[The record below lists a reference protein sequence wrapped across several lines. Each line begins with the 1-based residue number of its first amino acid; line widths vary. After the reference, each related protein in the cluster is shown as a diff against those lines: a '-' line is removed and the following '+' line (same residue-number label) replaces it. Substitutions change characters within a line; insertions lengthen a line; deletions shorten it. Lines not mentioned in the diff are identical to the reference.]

1 MNILVGISGGIAAY
15 KSPDLVRRLR
25 EHGADVRVVMTEAA
39 TSFIG
44 ELSLQAVSGH
54 RVHRHMMDP
63 EAEAAMGHIELARWA
78 DKILIAPASANCMA
92 QLAHG
97 FANDL
102 LTTVALA
109 SQAPLYVAP
118 AMNQQMWANIATQE
132 NLKTLINRGVEVI
145 GPGVGDQ
152 ACGEV
157 GAGRMEEP
165 AMIAEQIMTSTSD
178 QSLQDKHIMITAGP
192 TQEAIDPVRYV
203 TNHSSGK
210 MGFALAAAAVRAG
223 AKVTLISGPVTIQ
236 TPLGVERINVTSA
249 TDMHN
254 QVMQNLDSVDVFIG
268 CAAVADYGITEPAS
282 QKLKKTD
289 DQLVLTMVKNPDIIG
304 TVANQVNKPYCVG
317 FAAETNDVEAFG
329 RKKLQAKQ
337 LDMICINDVSDQ
349 SIGFNSDDNELTVVS
364 ASSDDSQTITK
375 SSKSLIAKKLLQL
388 IAEQLD

>member
-109 SQAPLYVAP
+109 SQAPLYIAP

-236 TPLGVERINVTSA
+236 TPLGVARINVTSA

-254 QVMQNLDSVDVFIG
+254 QVMQNLDTVDVFIG

-304 TVANQVNKPYCVG
+304 TVANQANKPYCVG

-388 IAEQLD
+388 IAEQLN

>member
-25 EHGADVRVVMTEAA
+25 EQGADVRVVMTEAA

-63 EAEAAMGHIELARWA
+63 EAETAMGHIELARWA

-109 SQAPLYVAP
+109 SQAPLYIAP
-118 AMNQQMWANIATQE
+118 AMNQQMWANIATQK
-132 NLKTLINRGVEVI
+132 NLQTLINHGVEVI
-145 GPGVGDQ
+145 GPSVGDQ

-165 AMIAEQIMTSTSD
+165 AMIAEQIMTSTFD

-223 AKVTLISGPVTIQ
+223 AKVTLVSGPVTIQ

-254 QVMQNLDSVDVFIG
+254 QVMQNLDTVDVFIG

-337 LDMICINDVSDQ
+337 LDMVCINDVSDQ

-375 SSKSLIAKKLLQL
+375 SSKPLIAKKLLQL
-388 IAEQLD
+388 IAERLD

>member
-254 QVMQNLDSVDVFIG
+254 QVMQNLDTVDVFIG

-304 TVANQVNKPYCVG
+304 TVANQADKPYCVG

>member
-109 SQAPLYVAP
+109 SQAPLYIAP

-236 TPLGVERINVTSA
+236 TPLGVARINVTSA
-249 TDMHN
+249 SDMHN
-254 QVMQNLDSVDVFIG
+254 QVMQNLDTVDVFIG

-304 TVANQVNKPYCVG
+304 TVANQANKPYCVG

>member
-109 SQAPLYVAP
+109 SQAPLFIAP

-132 NLKTLINRGVEVI
+132 NLQTLINRGVEVI

-254 QVMQNLDSVDVFIG
+254 QVMQNLDTVDVFIG

-304 TVANQVNKPYCVG
+304 TVANQANKPYCVG

-388 IAEQLD
+388 IAEQLN

>member
-109 SQAPLYVAP
+109 SQAPLYIAP

-132 NLKTLINRGVEVI
+132 NLQTLINRGVEVI

-152 ACGEV
+152 ACGDV
-157 GAGRMEEP
+157 GAGRMGEP
-165 AMIAEQIMTSTSD
+165 AMIAEQIMTSTAD
-178 QSLQDKHIMITAGP
+178 QSLQGKHIMITAGP

-223 AKVTLISGPVTIQ
+223 AKVTLVSGPVTIQ
-236 TPLGVERINVTSA
+236 TPAGVERINVTSA

-254 QVMQNLDSVDVFIG
+254 QVMQNLDTIDVFIG

-304 TVANQVNKPYCVG
+304 TVANQANKPYCVG
-317 FAAETNDVEAFG
+317 FAAETNDVETFG

-337 LDMICINDVSDQ
+337 LDMICINDVSDH

>member
-25 EHGADVRVVMTEAA
+25 EYGADVRVVMTEAA

-254 QVMQNLDSVDVFIG
+254 QVMQNLDTVDVFIG

-304 TVANQVNKPYCVG
+304 TVANQADKPYCVG

>member
-109 SQAPLYVAP
+109 SQAPLYIAP

-254 QVMQNLDSVDVFIG
+254 QVMQNLDTVDVFIG

-304 TVANQVNKPYCVG
+304 TVANQANKPYCVG

>member
-54 RVHRHMMDP
+54 RVLRHMMDP

-78 DKILIAPASANCMA
+78 DRILIAPASANCMA

-102 LTTVALA
+102 LMTLVLA
-109 SQAPLYVAP
+109 SNAPLSIAP
-118 AMNQQMWANIATQE
+118 AMNQQMWDNAATQD
-132 NLKTLINRGVEVI
+132 NLQILINRGVQVI
-145 GPGVGDQ
+145 GPAIGAQ
-152 ACGEV
+152 ACGDV

-165 AMIAEQIMTSTSD
+165 RYIAQQLIGSGCDINLAT
-178 QSLQDKHIMITAGP
+178 KHVVITAGP
-192 TQEAIDPVRYV
+192 TQEAIDPVRYI

-210 MGFALAAAAVRAG
+210 MGYAIAQAAARAG
-223 AKVTLISGPVTIQ
+223 AKVSLISGPVNLA
-236 TPLGVERINVTSA
+236 TPHGVERINVTSA
-249 TDMHN
+249 TDM
-254 QVMQNLDSVDVFIG
+254 QTAVMQHIQDADVFIG

-289 DQLVLTMVKNPDIIG
+289 EQLVLTMVKNPDIIS
-304 TVANQVNKPYCVG
+304 TVASQSDKPYCVG
-317 FAAETNDVEAFG
+317 FAAETRDAEAYG
-329 RKKLQAKQ
+329 RKKLQSKR
-337 LDMICINDVSDQ
+337 LDMICINDVSNKA
-349 SIGFNSDDNELTVVS
+349 IGFNSDDNELTIFTANS
-364 ASSDDSQTITK
+364 DASHIITK
-375 SSKSLIAKKLLQL
+375 SSKQQVAKKLLQL

>member
-109 SQAPLYVAP
+109 SQAPLYIAP

-254 QVMQNLDSVDVFIG
+254 QVMQNLDTVDVFIG

-304 TVANQVNKPYCVG
+304 TVANQANKPYCVG

-337 LDMICINDVSDQ
+337 LDMVCINDVSDQ

-364 ASSDDSQTITK
+364 ACSDDSQTITK
-375 SSKSLIAKKLLQL
+375 SSKPLIAKKLLQL

>member
-39 TSFIG
+39 TRFIG

-109 SQAPLYVAP
+109 SQAPLYIAP

-254 QVMQNLDSVDVFIG
+254 QVMQNLDTVDVFIG

-304 TVANQVNKPYCVG
+304 TVANQANKPYCVG

>member
-39 TSFIG
+39 TRFIG

-109 SQAPLYVAP
+109 SQAPLYIAP

-254 QVMQNLDSVDVFIG
+254 QVMQNLDTVDVFIG

-304 TVANQVNKPYCVG
+304 TVANQANKPYCVG

-388 IAEQLD
+388 IAEQLN

>member
-109 SQAPLYVAP
+109 SQAPLYIAP

-254 QVMQNLDSVDVFIG
+254 QVMQNLDTVDVFIG

-304 TVANQVNKPYCVG
+304 TVANQANKPYCVG

-388 IAEQLD
+388 IAEQLN